1 MRHRTPLRD
10 ALNTFQRTPLL
21 SGLSVASIGFSLFT
35 IGLFG
40 LVALNFRKAIETI
53 AERVEVVAFVL
64 RGTPTEAISTASQD
78 ISAFPEVLEVS
89 YVNEEQALSRAR
101 RELVEFREAYRDLAV
116 NPLPAS
122 FEIRLKPAAR
132 DAESALRVAERLR
145 GFPFIEDVRYGRD
158 WVERLDKLRNMAA
171 AVGLIIGL
179 AFAAVAIVIIG
190 VTIRITVLQ
199 RAKEISIM
207 RLVGATNRYI
217 RGPFLLEGIIKG
229 VLGGILA
236 LVMCWVTFTL
246 FRRSTIEAATTMM
259 FFSAIHMALILM
271 FGTVIGL
278 GGSVLSVG
286 RQLKSV
292 SGG

>member
-10 ALNTFQRTPLL
+10 ALMTFRRTPLL

-40 LVALNFRKAIETI
+40 LVALNFQKALREI

-64 RGTPTEAISTASQD
+64 RGTPTETISTALQD
-78 ISAFPEVLEVS
+78 INAFPEVLDVS
-89 YVNEEQALSRAR
+89 YITEEQALGRAR

-122 FEIRLKPAAR
+122 FEIRLKPEFR
-132 DAESALRVAERLR
+132 DAASAQQVAERVR
-145 GFPFIEDVRYGRD
+145 GFPFVEDVRYGRD

-171 AVGLIIGL
+171 VVGLAIGL

-207 RLVGATNRYI
+207 RLVGATSRYV
-217 RGPFLLEGIIKG
+217 RGPFLLEGAIKG
-229 VLGGILA
+229 VLGGLLA
-236 LVMCWVTFTL
+236 IVMCWITYLIFKN
-246 FRRSTIEAATTMM
+246 STTAAGDTII
-259 FFSAIHMALILM
+259 FFGVLQMLLIIV

-278 GGSVLSVG
+278 GGSLLSVG

-292 SGG
+292 

>member
-35 IGLFG
+35 IGLFA

-64 RGTPTEAISTASQD
+64 RGTPTETISTASLD
-78 ISAFPEVLEVS
+78 IASFPEVLEVGF
-89 YVNEEQALSRAR
+89 VDEEEALARAR

-122 FEIRLKPAAR
+122 FEIRLKPEAR
-132 DAESALRVAERLR
+132 DAESARRVADRLR
-145 GFPFIEDVRYGRD
+145 SFPFIEDVRYGRD
-158 WVERLDKLRNMAA
+158 WVERLDKLRNLAA

-199 RAKEISIM
+199 RAKEIAIM

-217 RGPFLLEGIIKG
+217 RGPFLLEGAIKG
-229 VLGGILA
+229 VLGGFLA
-236 LVMCWVTFTL
+236 LGMCWLSFVL
-246 FRRSTIEAATTMM
+246 FRTTTVEAGATLV
-259 FFSAIHMALILM
+259 FFGALQMALFLV

-286 RQLKSV
+286 RQLRSV
-292 SGG
+292 